1 MWKITG
7 TTGNVAKIWHKP
19 AEPELTAK
27 LNAMLKINPRITV
40 DGEIVA
46 AWPTDSIYDSRG
58 YMRGFLMPEAEN
70 TIPIENLYT
79 RQRRNAK
86 NITAERHQVA
96 RVAMRIAATMEILHR
111 NNCYIGDVNPK
122 NILVRRDNLFPF
134 IIDCDSFQVPN
145 PQDPN
150 RPFPSTVMWM
160 EYQPPERKDPSTVPI
175 DEHNDLFCLAVLT
188 YMLLFNGV
196 HPFQGKDNPGIE
208 PAETREARIA
218 AHRFTHA
225 SPREWDMR
233 PDQQNEWSRL
243 PRELQ
248 ENFNRAMDYKQY
260 GRDRPKTTEWLQA
273 LRSIA
278 NDSQTGWLVPPTAAQ
293 QPNRTDGRTI
303 TAEGQGP
310 NTARGSQP
318 NPTVR
323 QPKGQQQLTLP
334 PKVAEWMGKAR
345 LTASTVRKTIEQGQG
360 PNTAR
365 GSQPNPTVK
374 QPKGQQQLT
383 PLPRV
388 EEWVEKARLTA
399 STVRKTPKY
408 LRRKLFDETPP
419 GIRIPTIIAS
429 ILTGLVIGT
438 PGFGAPAVGM
448 TVTTLL
454 ILWATLCPAVVA
466 MLASRRAAPPG
477 TGRQMLNVLPAALL
491 IALLVAVP
499 ISIIR
504 LLQIAVT

>member
-46 AWPTDSIYDSRG
+46 AWPTDSIYDGRG

-225 SPREWDMR
+225 LPREWDMR
-233 PDQQNEWSRL
+233 PDQQNEWNRL

-248 ENFNRAMDYKQY
+248 GKFNQAMDYKQY
-260 GRDRPKTTEWLQA
+260 GRNRPKATEWLQA

-278 NDSQTGWLVPPTAAQ
+278 NDSQTGWLAPPTATQ
-293 QPNRTDGRTI
+293 QPNRTDGRTT

-310 NTARGSQP
+310 NTARG
-318 NPTVR
+318 R
-323 QPKGQQQLTLP
+323 
-334 PKVAEWMGKAR
+334 
-345 LTASTVRKTIEQGQG
+345 
-360 PNTAR
+360 
-365 GSQPNPTVK
+365 QPNPTVK
-374 QPKGQQQLT
+374 QPKGRQQLT
-383 PLPRV
+383 PLLEV

-419 GIRIPTIIAS
+419 EIRIPTIIAS
-429 ILTGLVIGT
+429 ILAGFVIGT
-438 PGFGAPAVGM
+438 PAVGAPAVGM
-448 TVTTLL
+448 IVTILL
-454 ILWATLCPAVVA
+454 IIWATLCPAFVA
-466 MLASRRAAPPG
+466 MFAGRWPPPPG
-477 TGRQMLNVLPAALL
+477 TKRQMLNVLPAALL